1 MALKPRTDL
10 ATNSNDIDSLL
21 TEMINKKI
29 KMLSL
34 VHSIDKQRVILN
46 NIKHRNPEEELNNKQ

>member
-1 MALKPRTDL
+1 MAFKPRPDL
-10 ATNSNDIDSLL
+10 ATNSNDIDSLV

-34 VHSIDKQRVILN
+34 VHSIDKQPVILN
-46 NIKHRNPEEELNNKQ
+46 NIKHRNPEEEVNHKQ